1 VEVWYAARFFLKLAI
16 SIIGVLV
23 LILCFWIP
31 ELANAFIEN
40 NPEFLFFRYPI
51 LAGIYTAAIPF
62 YLALYQALKLL
73 NIIESNNA
81 FSELAVNSL
90 RVIKYCAVAIVIIY
104 TGEFSFLGI
113 QKLLHPG
120 VMTMGVTIIFAA
132 LTISFFAGVPQEL
145 LINALQIKSENA
157 FNSLR

>member
-1 VEVWYAARFFLKLAI
+1 VWYAARVFLKLAI

-90 RVIKYCAVAIVIIY
+90 RVN
-104 TGEFSFLGI
+104 
-113 QKLLHPG
+113 P
-120 VMTMGVTIIFAA
+120 
-132 LTISFFAGVPQEL
+132 
-145 LINALQIKSENA
+145 LQLPLPLDK
-157 FNSLR
+157 